1 MEFLGFPLSPN
12 AVRCGTGF
20 SDRCPAHDDRH
31 NSLSLGTGREGQLL
45 LNCHAGC
52 CYQDVLQAAGLTLN
66 SLSSIRVNLSA
77 QRSQEIREKDQA
89 ERKLGYAREIWE
101 SCKPISGTLGEAY
114 LATRG
119 IRTGFDALRFHEALT
134 FTKDGQDYPCIVGK
148 VERGP
153 EMIGVHRTFLT
164 ADGAKKDRRMFGTC
178 AGGAVRLSYG
188 SDGIA
193 VAEGIETALSAIALY
208 HPKGFSVW
216 AALSASGVK
225 ALQLPPYPSALIIYA
240 DGDENGVTASI
251 SLGERAAKLGWEA
264 ATMISP
270 PSRDLNDDLME
281 REGLK

>member
-1 MEFLGFPLSPN
+1 MEYLGFPLSPN

-31 NSLSLGTGREGQLL
+31 NSLSLGMGREGQLL

-52 CYQDVLQAAGLTLN
+52 SYQDVLQASGLTPN
-66 SLSSIRVNLSA
+66 SHSSSRANPSA
-77 QRSQEIREKDQA
+77 QRSQEIRDHAKA
-89 ERKLGYAREIWE
+89 ESKLAYAREIWD
-101 SCKPISGTLGEAY
+101 SCRPLDGTLGEAY
-114 LATRG
+114 FASRG
-119 IRTGFDALRFHEALT
+119 IRQGFDALRFHDALR
-134 FTKDGQDYPCIVGK
+134 FTTDGQDYPCIVGK

-153 EMIGVHRTFLT
+153 EMVGVHRTFLT
-164 ADGAKKDRRMFGTC
+164 ADGAKKDRRMIGAC

-193 VAEGIETALSAIALY
+193 VAEGIETGLSAMALY